1 MLMWLTLKLAYLL
14 RDKHTLHNKLS
25 QWCKSNYKSNCKTN
39 LTTYQILRLLAK
51 NYDGVKQKLNP
62 QVNLTLLKKNSLT
75 KKPTKK
81 KNIFSEFND
90 CTKSFFCEASMI
102 LTSNCSWHFN
112 NHLHGYFDF
121 NSTQW
126 GQTGKFIHTPILA

>member
-14 RDKHTLHNKLS
+14 CDKHTLHNKLS

-81 KNIFSEFND
+81 KKTYSLSLMIVQSPFSVKHQWFSHLTVPGILITIFMDTLISIQLNGDKLE
-90 CTKSFFCEASMI
+90 S
-102 LTSNCSWHFN
+102 L
-112 NHLHGYFDF
+112 Y
-121 NSTQW
+121 
-126 GQTGKFIHTPILA
+126 IHQS